1 MKNLVKK
8 ILILFVIVFMF
19 CMMTITFAATMHEFD
34 LNEIPSKMTVHLGD
48 EVKLPKENEGTWEVI
63 SNTKYADIF
72 DAVIGPDDGSK
83 ILYTKAAGTAK
94 LRLKTSA
101 QIYTIS
107 IKISGHKYDRTTNMC
122 VCGAKKPVS
131 TLKFKSSSYVF
142 KENDV
147 IEMSE
152 YCSIKPTTATK
163 QVGWYVDTI
172 VSLNGKSIAT
182 IEYGSGKLTLKG
194 IGVGKVVAV
203 DSCSPKQATAYFAVF
218 DDQLLSQYNLCLGET
233 VKLPI
238 AAKNINWE
246 IASGDNKL
254 QEIDDNEYKG
264 IKAGTAK
271 LEYETDAG
279 KFTTKIKVANHKFNK
294 TTGLCVCGAKQPP
307 KTMKFN
313 ESTFLF
319 NYYDRLI
326 DFTDSKYISVK
337 PTGATEDF
345 EWDVETIKDWY
356 EGTTEIATINDDGE
370 LKLKD
375 WGSGKIYA
383 IDPNSKKEI
392 EANFIIFTD
401 EISETL
407 ELHIGEKK
415 SLPLAEP
422 NVGWEVV
429 KGDNKVKLNKAGS
442 FITALAKGS
451 AEIVYPSEVGDVKV
465 KVKVVNHK
473 FDKATG
479 MCKCG
484 AEQPPKT
491 MKFTKTSYIVESG
504 EKVDM
509 VGSKYFTINP
519 EGALEDVEWE
529 IETVSSWYEDPIVK
543 DVATVKD
550 DGIVRV
556 KGNYGIAKLTAV
568 HEKSGMMAT
577 TYIII
582 PEDEIQETM
591 TIHIGDELELPRIEN
606 NRIWMIT
613 AGTKYLNMASGS
625 WPNQSVEALNTGT
638 ATLEYKTSVGITVKV
653 KVKVTKD
660 HVYNKTTGLCACGA
674 ERPPEVMKFNSTSYS
689 IPLGSDE
696 IEMSSSKYFT
706 INPESALDSMR
717 WQAET
722 ISDWYVNRDDDVIIV
737 DKADGIV
744 IPKRLGI
751 AKLIAYHKDSK
762 QSSSTY
768 IIVSDK
774 EIKDEII
781 LHIGDEVELPSIE
794 RDIYWEVNGGT
805 DLVEI
810 DDNELIALKEGTA
823 TLRYETTI
831 GKTFTMK
838 VLVTKEHTYDES
850 GYCVCGE
857 NKYGLTQEMIDKLAE
872 LEIIAEHPDETYKAD
887 KTVNRGEVA
896 SILIG
901 LLNKR
906 DEAEKIEEEQIFADG
921 YDADKDAYMWWNGYA
936 NLALEL
942 GLINGYEDGT
952 FRAEKN
958 VTNAEF
964 VKLIVVLLGYEP
976 EEDING
982 EHWSAGYFMT
992 AEEIELLDGINEE
1005 IFGWDD
1011 SLTRG
1016 NAAIILY
1023 NALGIKVSGKG
1034 AILEELVFEE
1044 SRIEF
1049 FVITDKVFR
1058 EDSTTYVVPLM
1069 NEDCEDEYLIA
1080 DDSEARTWAKANYKD
1095 DSIIG
1100 SFVWVQFNEDDEI
1113 EEIEIIADSE
1123 NGLSKTK
1130 KIHYGYGN
1138 EYYSIEE
1145 YELASYDD
1153 NTNEIVNEDDN
1164 DETIAV
1170 RSSTVLIKLIYNASD
1185 DTYEVEFSEGLSA
1198 FKDIDNERVTFVYDA
1213 NVKSKRAK
1221 YVITYEGVGEKTELK
1236 NQVGRV
1242 IKTGVYSDGNK
1253 LVGVETENGDTSND
1267 YKYIGDTEA
1276 LKDYALIVYD
1286 VTSDEFLELVY
1297 GIDNKELNL
1306 QTETS
1311 SYVSEIETTRC
1322 VTLDGEE
1329 FDLDSKENLELYEDY
1344 VVIEVNVDDSD
1355 DANQYEVSA
1364 FETFNYEDI
1373 KIKAYNRIIID
1384 EDTETFFVIKGMAE
1398 RVEEGKVEE
1407 PVERETT
1414 ENEEN
1419 TETTPTTMKFN
1430 STSFIIPPNSENVDM
1445 TSSKYFTIDPTDAID
1460 GVKWSVKE
1468 VTQWYESSIRV
1479 SEGLVTT
1486 SNAGYLSGI
1495 AELTATHTDTN
1506 TTASTYLFVFDEEVQ
1521 DEITVHVGD
1530 TVYLPMLESGAYWES
1545 SNNNIAEV
1553 NGRYLNTSTV
1563 GEVSLTYETS
1573 VGIPVTMKVIVTE
1586 EHLYDDEGHCV
1597 CEDTGYTITE
1607 GSLET
1612 QSGLTQDVL
1621 DKLAEHN
1628 IMNTYNDETFKPG
1641 YYMTKTKVAK
1651 ALVASLNKVEE
1662 AESLADKKVFSDIYD
1677 LETGDILWWNGY
1689 ANLVAELGISQGNP
1703 DGTFDGNKT
1712 VTNAEFITMVL
1723 RMLGYKEV
1731 VENKGTWPTNYIVKA
1746 GELELLDGTA
1756 FASYNDTLTRDVA
1769 AVILY
1774 NALQTEMYGEG
1785 KTLEE
1790 LAFGVT
1796 AEELTVEITTENLN
1810 KETVE
1815 ERIEISNEITSENEE
1830 ITE

>member
-48 EVKLPKENEGTWEVI
+48 EVKLPKENEGIWEVT
-63 SNTKYADIF
+63 SNEKYASIEETE
-72 DAVIGPDDGSK
+72 DGK
-83 ILYTKAAGTAK
+83 VLFTKASGTAK
-94 LRLKTSA
+94 IRLKTSDK
-101 QIYTIS
+101 IYNVS
-107 IKISGHKYDRTTNMC
+107 IKISGHKYDKTTNEC

-131 TLKFKSSSYVF
+131 TLKFKSSSFVF
-142 KENDV
+142 EENDV
-147 IEMSE
+147 IEMAE
-152 YCSIKPTTATK
+152 YCTIKPAVAIK
-163 QVGWYVDTI
+163 QIGWYVDTI
-172 VSLNGKSIAT
+172 TSLNGNSIAT

-218 DDQLLSQYNLCLGET
+218 DDELLSQYNLCLGET

-337 PTGATEDF
+337 PTGAIEDF

-375 WGSGKIYA
+375 WGSGKVYA

-401 EISETL
+401 EISESL

-422 NVGWEVV
+422 NVGWEVI
-429 KGDNKVKLNKAGS
+429 KGDNKVKINEAGS
-442 FITALAKGS
+442 FITALAKGTADILYS
-451 AEIVYPSEVGDVKV
+451 SEVGDVKV

-473 FDKATG
+473 FDKKTG
-479 MCKCG
+479 KCECG
-484 AEQPPKT
+484 AMQPPKK
-491 MKFTKTSYIVESG
+491 MEFESTSFIVESG
-504 EKVDM
+504 EKIDISS
-509 VGSKYFTINP
+509 SKYFTIKP

-529 IETVSSWYEDPIVK
+529 IETISSWYEYPIVM
-543 DVATVKD
+543 DVATVKG
-550 DGIVRV
+550 DGIVRAT
-556 KGNYGIAKLTAV
+556 GEYGIAKLTAT
-568 HEKSGMMAT
+568 HAESKAT
-577 TYIII
+577 DSTYIII
-582 PEDEIQETM
+582 SENELNETIVLHPGDEI
-591 TIHIGDELELPRIEN
+591 ELPRIEN
-606 NRIWMIT
+606 DGIWRIT
-613 AGTKYLNMASGS
+613 SGTKYLGMRRKYN
-625 WPNQSVEALNTGT
+625 NVQIIEALSKGS
-638 ATLEYKTSVGITVKV
+638 AVLEYKTSVGVTVKV
-653 KVKVTKD
+653 KVKVTKE
-660 HVYNKTTGLCACGA
+660 HVYNKTTGLCDCGA
-674 ERPPEVMKFNSTSYS
+674 ERPPEVMKFNSSSY
-689 IPLGSDE
+689 ILPLGKDE

-706 INPESALDSMR
+706 VEPESALENII
-717 WQAET
+717 WQEET
-722 ISDWYVNRDDDVIIV
+722 VSDWYDNRDEFVILV
-737 DKADGIV
+737 DKTEGNV
-744 IPKRLGI
+744 IPMRLGI
-751 AKLIAYHKDSK
+751 AEFIAYHKDSK
-762 QSSSTY
+762 QSVSTY
-768 IIVSDK
+768 IIVPDK
-774 EIKDEII
+774 KIEDEIT
-781 LHIGDEVELPSIE
+781 LHIGDNVELPRIE
-794 RDIYWEVNGGT
+794 KDIYWKVDGET
-805 DLVEI
+805 DLIEMT
-810 DDNELIALKEGTA
+810 DNELVALKEGTV
-823 TLRYETTI
+823 TLIYETSI
-831 GKTFTMK
+831 GKNLVTK
-838 VLVTKEHTYDES
+838 VLVTDEHIYDEA
-850 GYCVCGE
+850 GNCGCGK
-857 NKYGLTQEMIDKLAE
+857 NKYGLTQEVLDKLAE
-872 LEIIAEHPDETYKAD
+872 LEIIAEPVDGTFVVD
-887 KTVNRGEVA
+887 KTVTRGEVA
-896 SILIG
+896 SLLIG

-906 DEAEKIEEEQIFADG
+906 DEAEKLEEEQTFTDG

-952 FRAEKN
+952 FKGEKS
-958 VTNAEF
+958 VSNAEF
-964 VKLIVVLLGYEP
+964 IKLMIVLLGYEP
-976 EEDING
+976 EERENG
-982 EHWSAGYFMT
+982 DHWAAGYMAT
-992 AEEIELLDGINEE
+992 AEEINLLDGINEE
-1005 IFGWDD
+1005 LFDWND

-1080 DDSEARTWAKANYKD
+1080 DDSEARTWAKANYED

-1113 EEIEIIADSE
+1113 EEIEILADSE

-1198 FKDIDNERVTFVYDA
+1198 FKDIDNERVAFVYDA

-1355 DANQYEVSA
+1355 DVNQYEVSA

-1407 PVERETT
+1407 PVEGETT

-1612 QSGLTQDVL
+1612 QSGLTQEVL

-1628 IMNTYNDETFKPG
+1628 IMTTYNDGTFKPG
-1641 YYMTKTKVAK
+1641 YYMPKTKVAK

-1677 LETGDILWWNGY
+1677 LGTGDILWWNGY

-1723 RMLGYKEV
+1723 RMLGYQEV
-1731 VENKGTWPTNYIVKA
+1731 VETKGTWPTNYIVKA
-1746 GELELLDGTA
+1746 GELELLEGTA

-1774 NALQTEMYGEG
+1774 NALQTEVYGEG

-1790 LAFGVT
+1790 LAFGAT
-1796 AEELTVEITTENLN
+1796 AEESTTEITTENLN
-1810 KETVE
+1810 EEIVE
-1815 ERIEISNEITSENEE
+1815 EDIEISNETTSENEE